1 MKAENGEIINS
12 FTRLLNYIYKN
23 MAQTINQRIDALRA
37 LLKREGIDAF
47 IIPSTDP
54 HLSEYVA
61 PYWKSREWISGFTG
75 SAGTAV
81 ITSDKAGL
89 WTDSRYFIQ
98 AEQQL
103 EGSGIDL
110 YKEMLP
116 ETPSILDFL
125 RENLTANSVVGIDGK
140 VFSTTQA
147 IALQEDLAKNDIT
160 VKSIADPMNE
170 IWTDRPPMP
179 EAPAFIHEMKY
190 AGKSCPDKLAAI
202 RREMKKSEAD
212 VLLVSAL
219 DEIAWTLNIRGN
231 DVHCNPVVV
240 SYLIINEQETHFFIQ
255 PEKVTEELS
264 AYLEEAGVTI
274 HAYGDTESFVTRI
287 PDGSIMLDMGKTNYA
302 VYSALPPSCRV
313 LDERSPIA
321 LLKAVRN
328 DREIAGIHAAM
339 QRDGV
344 ALVKFLKWLEEAVPA
359 GNETEISV
367 DKKLH
372 EFRAAQP
379 LYMGES
385 FDTIAGYKEH
395 GAIVHYEATPATD
408 VPLKPEGFLLLDSG
422 AQYLDGTTDIT
433 RTIALGPLT
442 DEEKRIYT
450 LVLRGHIQLGAA
462 KFLHGCM
469 GENLDMLAR
478 TPLWEAGLD
487 FNHGTGH
494 GVGFVLGV
502 HEGPERVHWDVKRQ
516 KRHCVIEEG
525 MIFSNEP
532 GIYLA
537 GKFGVRIEN
546 LVVVREAEVNEYG
559 RFLALEPLTL
569 VPYDRDAIDL
579 SLLSSRDVE
588 LLNAYHAKVFA
599 AISPYLSGDELEWL
613 KEVTEPVQFC

>member
-89 WTDSRYFIQ
+89 WTDSRYFLQ

-202 RREMKKSEAD
+202 RREMKKSETD

-442 DEEKRIYT
+442 DEEKCIYT

-613 KEVTEPVQFC
+613 KEVTKPVLFG